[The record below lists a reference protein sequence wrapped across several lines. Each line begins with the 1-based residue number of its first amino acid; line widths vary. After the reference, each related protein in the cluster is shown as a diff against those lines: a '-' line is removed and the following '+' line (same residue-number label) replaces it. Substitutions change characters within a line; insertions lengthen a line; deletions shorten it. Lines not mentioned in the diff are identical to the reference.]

1 MPFSPASIAARNS
14 RRAAKRAAHMAELV
28 PIGSAARA
36 RRPGPAPAAGRTAAP
51 TATRDL
57 VFKAGAEQFARFGL
71 DGVGVD
77 EIARAAGVNKAMLY
91 YHFKNKLDLYREIVR
106 DMLRAVSTAAA
117 AIAESAD
124 APATKIERFIETLAT
139 MREARPW
146 FPPLMMREMS
156 AGAPH
161 LDPDTL
167 LLMRSVFLSFGR
179 ILEQGVAIG
188 AFRKV
193 HPVLAYVT
201 ILGPMMMNAVR
212 ERAAAEPG
220 RAHLPMFA
228 SIPRKDLIAHMQ
240 HTALSML
247 AKDSAR

>member
-1 MPFSPASIAARNS
+1 MPSIHAPAVTAR
-14 RRAAKRAAHMAELV
+14 
-28 PIGSAARA
+28 P
-36 RRPGPAPAAGRTAAP
+36 RRPGPAPATARDGDL

-57 VFKAGAEQFARFGL
+57 IFAAAATAFSRDGF

-77 EIARAAGVNKAMLY
+77 AIAEAAGVNKAMLY
-91 YHFKNKLDLYREIVR
+91 YHFKSKLELYRAVVS
-106 DMLRAVSTAAA
+106 DMLRAVSTAVA
-117 AIAESAD
+117 AIAENDD
-124 APATKIERFIETLAT
+124 APAVKVERFIETLAT

-167 LLMRSVFLSFGR
+167 LLMRGVFTAFGR
-179 ILEQGVAIG
+179 ILEQGVQSG
-188 AFRKV
+188 HFRSV

-212 ERAAAEPG
+212 ERAGAEPG
-220 RAHLPMFA
+220 RAHLPMFVA
-228 SIPRKDLIAHMQ
+228 IPRHELIGHMQ

-247 AKDSAR
+247 AKDSIR

>member
-1 MPFSPASIAARNS
+1 M
-14 RRAAKRAAHMAELV
+14 
-28 PIGSAARA
+28 
-36 RRPGPAPAAGRTAAP
+36 
-51 TATRDL
+51 ATRDL
-57 VFKAGAEQFARFGL
+57 IFAAAAAAFSRDGF

-77 EIARAAGVNKAMLY
+77 AIAHAAGVNKAMLY
-91 YHFKNKLDLYREIVR
+91 YHFRNKVGLYREIVR
-106 DMLRAVSTAAA
+106 DMLRAVSTAVA
-117 AIAESAD
+117 AIAESD
-124 APATKIERFIETLAT
+124 DLPPAKVERFIETLAT

-167 LLMRSVFLSFGR
+167 LLMRGVFTAFGR
-179 ILEQGVAIG
+179 ILDQGVQSG
-188 AFRKV
+188 QFRPV

-212 ERAAAEPG
+212 ERAGAEPG
-220 RAHLPMFA
+220 RAHLPMFVA
-228 SIPRKDLIAHMQ
+228 IPRKDLIAHMQ

-247 AKDSAR
+247 AKDSIR